1 MSDQFSVEALEVE
14 RLVLGFLERD
24 LGSMTFH
31 YCKNEH
37 WSTPMLLLLGI
48 SLCFST
54 RGELFES
61 HAFSAARRRWL
72 ANFYIYL

>member
-1 MSDQFSVEALEVE
+1 
-14 RLVLGFLERD
+14 
-24 LGSMTFH
+24 
-31 YCKNEH
+31 
-37 WSTPMLLLLGI
+37 
-48 SLCFST
+48 LCFST